1 MTAATLLR
9 AARRHHGVGQAEL
22 ARRAGTAQADVSLI
36 ERGRRI
42 PTVDTLS
49 RLLRGTGHQLVAV
62 PVTGVTSVDAAS
74 AIADELAE
82 GRPDKAF
89 RTFISYSDALSK
101 ADAVGRVVLSA
112 AAPASTGDTAWD
124 AALAAVS
131 DYWLDGVAAPKP
143 AWLADPSRR
152 LTTPRALDYSR
163 YAPTPDPAD
172 VPPQFIAR
180 NIYVD
185 RTTLASV

>member
-22 ARRAGTAQADVSLI
+22 ARRAGTAQADISLI

-42 PTVDTLS
+42 ASVDTLA
-49 RLLRGTGHQLVAV
+49 RILRGTGHQLVAV
-62 PVTGVTSVDAAS
+62 PVTGVTGVDAAS

-82 GRPDKAF
+82 RRPDKAF

-101 ADAVGRVVLSA
+101 ADAVGRVILGA
-112 AAPASTGDTAWD
+112 AAPAPTGDTAWD
-124 AALAAVS
+124 AALAAVTE
-131 DYWLDGVAAPKP
+131 YWLDAAAAPKP
-143 AWLADPSRR
+143 GWLTEPGRR

-163 YAPTPDPAD
+163 YAPTPDPAE

-180 NIYVD
+180 NILVD
-185 RTTLASV
+185 QTTLTSV